1 VNTIKY
7 TYWQDDKMWLG
18 YLENYSDYRT
28 QGKTLDELKE
38 NLFDIYME
46 LTSGRIPAVR
56 KVAELHIS

>member
-1 VNTIKY
+1 
-7 TYWQDDKMWLG
+7 MWLG